1 MLQRTKII
9 VVSVVVILVVA
20 GIAAYFLLSTSPPA
34 QRTLTYYSQ
43 YEISTLDPA
52 DAYDSGSFIPIQNSY
67 DTLLSYPLT
76 TISAFAP
83 ALATEVPT
91 VANGGISA
99 DGLTYTFHLRP
110 NVKFSNGNPFTA
122 DDVVYTFQ
130 RVLRI
135 NSPSSGVAW
144 IDSQDLNTTS
154 ITKIDDHTVQFKL
167 THVFNPFLQTLATAE
182 PNAIVDKETV
192 EANGGITDGQDN
204 PWMMNNTVGTG
215 PYMVQ
220 SWTKAQ
226 QIVLVRNPNYWGNT
240 SGARYDKVVMLLNQ
254 LPSTAISAARSGDAT
269 IADIPFTQAA
279 SLADATNVQL
289 KVSPVPRTY
298 MVGFDINSTH
308 AFMANASVRQAL
320 SWAFPYDTV
329 IANAFQGYATPLNG
343 AVPTQIYLGT
353 ESMPTKFYSYNLTKA
368 AAILDAAGFTK
379 NSNDLRFGGTAVSFY
394 AISSIAWQPTVA
406 QLYQASLQQ
415 IGITLDIH
423 SVPDAVRSATQKTNG
438 WDLMIE
444 TWGPDYNDPND
455 YALPFVGSAAIGGDT
470 YHTMYANATIDNAL
484 TDAMTTTDLAR
495 EIADYHTVWTVQN
508 ANPSLIYMCVA
519 QAIAAVSKSLTNFT
533 YNAIIT
539 YNFWFYL
546 PSSSVGTSSLSV
558 GAAVAPQSA
567 SEPFRTFLN
576 VYQRLLHA

>member
-1 MLQRTKII
+1 MLRRTLIL
-9 VVSVVVILVVA
+9 VVSVVIILIVA
-20 GIAAYFLLSTSPPA
+20 GVAAFILLSPPA
-34 QRTLTYYSQ
+34 AAQKTLVYYSQ
-43 YEISTLDPA
+43 YDISTLDPA

-67 DTLLSYPLT
+67 DTLLTYPLT
-76 TISAFAP
+76 TISTFAP
-83 ALATEVPT
+83 ALATEIPT

-99 DGLTYTFHLRP
+99 DGLTYTFHLRQG
-110 NVKFSNGNPFTA
+110 VKFSNGDPFTA

-135 NSPSSGVAW
+135 NSPQSGVAW
-144 IDSQDLNTTS
+144 IDSQDLNVSS
-154 ITKIDDHTVQFKL
+154 ITKVDTYTVQFKL

-182 PNAIVDKETV
+182 PNAIVSKAAV
-192 EANGGITDGQDN
+192 EAHGGIVNGQDN
-204 PWMMNNTVGTG
+204 AWMTNNTVGTG

-220 SWTKAQ
+220 SWTRGQ
-226 QIVLVRNPNYWGNT
+226 QIVMVRNPNYWGP
-240 SGARYDKVVMLLNQ
+240 SGGARYDKVVMLLNV

-279 SLADATNVQL
+279 SLSNATNVQVI
-289 KVSPVPRTY
+289 VSPVPRTY

-308 AFMANASVRQAL
+308 AVMANASVRQAL
-320 SWAFPYDTV
+320 SWAFPYDQV
-329 IANAFQGYATPLNG
+329 IANAFSGYASPLNG
-343 AVPTQIYLGT
+343 PVPTQIYLGT
-353 ESMPTKFYSYNLTKA
+353 ESMPTKYYSYNLTKA

-379 NSNDLRFGGTAVSFY
+379 NAQGLRFGGTALTFW

-406 QLYQASLQQ
+406 QLYQAALQQ

-423 SVPDAVRSATQKTNG
+423 SVPDTVRSATQKTNG

-444 TWGPDYNDPND
+444 TWGPDYNDPSD
-455 YALPFVGSAAIGGDT
+455 YAYQFVGSAAIGGDT
-470 YHTMYANATIDNAL
+470 YHTVYANATIDAAL
-484 TDAMTTTDLAR
+484 IDAMSTTNLTR

-519 QAIAAVSKSLTNFT
+519 QAIAAVSKTLTNFT

-539 YNFWFYL
+539 YNFFFYL
-546 PSSSVGTSSLSV
+546 PSSSVATSSLSV

-567 SEPFRTFLN
+567 SEPLRSFLN
-576 VYQRLLHA
+576 VYQRLAHA